1 MTCLAS
7 SLAYT
12 ASLFSHRGGLLF
24 PPRPPHAS
32 NPVVHRPIAFQT
44 TGRYEL
50 NRGGDGLVRCFF
62 CTTPCRSIHRP
73 GTLLRAPAVP
83 SRPRQAGT
91 GGWNHTQRAARQRGS
106 GGAST
111 SHSSPAVRALA
122 PVLREPHSTLRDA
135 KTLAHLGASP
145 DACSIRMP
153 VRDCRLHSCGVV
165 PRGTFQEDEQEG
177 KRDGREG
184 KVKD

>member
-1 MTCLAS
+1 AS
-7 SLAYT
+7 SAQRPAAPST
-12 ASLFSHRGGLLF
+12 GRGLCCGLLPF
-24 PPRPPHAS
+24 LLVP
-32 NPVVHRPIAFQT
+32 
-44 TGRYEL
+44 GRQE
-50 NRGGDGLVRCFF
+50 R
-62 CTTPCRSIHRP
+62 
-73 GTLLRAPAVP
+73 
-83 SRPRQAGT
+83 
-91 GGWNHTQRAARQRGS
+91 GWNHTQRAARQLGS

-145 DACSIRMP
+145 DACSIRLP